1 MTNLYPMPE
10 NELLLLI
17 AKGDCQAFATLY
29 TSIIEEVFQ
38 YIYMYT
44 RSRSETEEILQD
56 VFIKVWESRSRLN
69 EVHCIRNYLM
79 RAAKNRLLDAVR
91 REQIMYKALLEVK
104 SVQCLDQHETEYT
117 ITYRDYL
124 KMAQQAISQLPPRRK
139 LIFRMNTE
147 SGLCYDEIA
156 DQLSITKSAVKNQL
170 YKAIEY
176 VRSYLEAHAGLHRFF
191 VFPYLYLLVDLF
203 SIIAL
208 FQKNI

>member
-1 MTNLYPMPE
+1 MTNLYPIPE

-17 AKGDCQAFATLY
+17 AKGDYQAFATLY
-29 TSIIEEVFQ
+29 TSIIEDVFQ

-79 RAAKNRLLDAVR
+79 RAAKNRLLDTVR
-91 REQIMYKALLEVK
+91 REQLMYKALLEVK
-104 SVQCLDQHETEYT
+104 SVQRLDQHETEYT

-156 DQLSITKSAVKNQL
+156 DQLCITKSAVKNQL

-176 VRSYLEAHAGLHRFF
+176 VRSYLKAHAGLPMFF
-191 VFPYLYLLVDLF
+191 VFPYLYLLIDLF
-203 SIIAL
+203 SILAF
-208 FQKNI
+208 FQNNI